1 MWGKGAQCTS
11 ISCFYD
17 HSTRSSHIQ
26 AFSLKLQ
33 FVDVSGCN
41 NTELRLPMAK
51 RGWMEGLGSIV
62 CRKEPF

>member
-26 AFSLKLQ
+26 VFFLELQ
-33 FVDVSGCN
+33 CVDASGCN

-51 RGWMEGLGSIV
+51 RGWMA
-62 CRKEPF
+62 